1 MWKFQGSIK
10 KENKFLGGYF
20 PWLWALVFD
29 LGISNSFFRISRGKV
44 TNLKIPG
51 FLFFQK
57 NISSTSCLDFSLI
70 TPATHLNYK
79 ILVSIK
85 HRRVSDKDYAGN
97 KILFSYDGSS
107 FTNEQKLLALP
118 NKLATTSFIKF
129 LFLFYCF
136 TSQIRWVFPLES
148 MLYDQLQVIK
158 IKWPSDCQVIQL
170 TGTSSRNKEKRQLA
184 SYLKIAWEQT
194 QKITR

>member
-20 PWLWALVFD
+20 HGYGLWFLILEFPR
-29 LGISNSFFRISRGKV
+29 GFFRISKGKV

-51 FLFFQK
+51 FSFFQK
-57 NISSTSCLDFSLI
+57 SISSTPCLDFSLI
-70 TPATHLNYK
+70 SPATHLNYK

-118 NKLATTSFIKF
+118 NKLATSFIKF
-129 LFLFYCF
+129 LFLLLFYF
-136 TSQIRWVFPLES
+136 TDPLS
-148 MLYDQLQVIK
+148 VPFGKYTL
-158 IKWPSDCQVIQL
+158 WP
-170 TGTSSRNKEKRQLA
+170 TSSDQNQVTQWLSNHPADRDLFRNKEKRQLA

-194 QKITR
+194 QKITH

>member
-20 PWLWALVFD
+20 HGYGLWFLILEFPR
-29 LGISNSFFRISRGKV
+29 GFFRISKGKV

-51 FLFFQK
+51 FSFFQK
-57 NISSTSCLDFSLI
+57 SISSTPCLDFSLI
-70 TPATHLNYK
+70 SPATHLNYK

-118 NKLATTSFIKF
+118 NKLATSFIKF

-136 TSQIRWVFPLES
+136 TSQIRWVFPLEGI
-148 MLYDQLQVIK
+148 LYDQLQVIK
-158 IKWPSDCQVIQL
+158 IKWPSDCQIIQL
-170 TGTSSRNKEKRQLA
+170 TGTSSEIKKKD
-184 SYLKIAWEQT
+184 S
-194 QKITR
+194 